1 MKSTRTRAKNDVIG
15 SRRRKPIILSD
26 FLPQFYQG
34 RVCKYASGYEVHL
47 PLESSLDE
55 AFLPV
60 ALSNIQEFVETTIV
74 LKKDKKNELGISIA
88 GGHDSYLEQ
97 ICVVE
102 VHRDGIAYSD
112 GRLRK
117 GDVILAVNDISFR
130 EANLADAVR
139 CLKETPSPVRLIIL
153 RENPQALFTTNE
165 STCSGSRQDL
175 LLSRYSPTK
184 FITVELRKF
193 SIKDSIGISIM
204 QRTNGRGVFVTYVQ
218 PGSIAA
224 RHGRRISQG
233 DQILEIN
240 GHNVRESNQKDVGHM
255 IQNLDGAIV
264 LLLGRVPSLHS
275 SIQEWVKWKAQ
286 QCLRTRTSTWSSYT
300 ANTKDKLQV
309 QRPSLPVSKESPAL
323 GFANTIAT
331 VIATVMPDLS
341 NVMKSPCH
349 SPSSSIRRSRLSIP
363 DDTSKYKRD
372 GQRLIEEFKPP
383 QAAEKPK
390 VPSIL
395 VTSF

>member
-1 MKSTRTRAKNDVIG
+1 MDLEELHFADDSADDPYEVVLLPDT
-15 SRRRKPIILSD
+15 SRRIAPHNRLS
-26 FLPQFYQG
+26 PAHA
-34 RVCKYASGYEVHL
+34 CL
-47 PLESSLDE
+47 PLPLK
-55 AFLPV
+55 

-88 GGHDSYLEQ
+88 GGSDSYLEQ
-97 ICVVE
+97 ICVLE
-102 VHRDGIAYSD
+102 VHKDGIAYSD

-117 GDVILAVNDISFR
+117 GDVILAVNDMSFR
-130 EANLADAVR
+130 EASLTDAVR
-139 CLKETPSPVRLIIL
+139 CLKETPSPIRLIIL

-165 STCSGSRQDL
+165 T
-175 LLSRYSPTK
+175 PTK

-204 QRTNGRGVFVTYVQ
+204 QRTNGRGVFVTYV

-224 RHGRRISQG
+224 THGRRISQG

-240 GHNVRESNQKDVGHM
+240 GHNVRESNQKDVANM
-255 IQNLDGAIV
+255 IENLDGAIV
-264 LLLGRVPSLHS
+264 LLLGRVPALHS
-275 SIQEWVKWKAQ
+275 SIQEWVKWKSQ

-323 GFANTIAT
+323 GFANSIAT
-331 VIATVMPDLS
+331 VICSAVMPDLPI
-341 NVMKSPCH
+341 MIKSPCP
-349 SPSSSIRRSRLSIP
+349 SPTASLRRSRLSIP
-363 DDTSKYKRD
+363 EDSSKYRRD
-372 GQRLIEEFKPP
+372 GQRLKEDSKSSGTESNSR
-383 QAAEKPK
+383 

>member
-1 MKSTRTRAKNDVIG
+1 MDLEELHFADDSADE
-15 SRRRKPIILSD
+15 P
-26 FLPQFYQG
+26 
-34 RVCKYASGYEVHL
+34 YEVILLPENNRKIAPENRLSPAHACL
-47 PLESSLDE
+47 PLK
-55 AFLPV
+55 

-97 ICVVE
+97 ICVIE

-165 STCSGSRQDL
+165 T
-175 LLSRYSPTK
+175 PTK

-204 QRTNGRGVFVTYVQ
+204 QRTNGRGVFVTYV

-240 GHNVRESNQKDVGHM
+240 GHNVRESNQKDVAHM

-264 LLLGRVPSLHS
+264 LLLGRVPALHS

-300 ANTKDKLQV
+300 ANTKEKLQV

-349 SPSSSIRRSRLSIP
+349 SPSSSLRRSRLSIP
-363 DDTSKYKRD
+363 EDTSKFKRD
-372 GQRLIEEFKPP
+372 GQRLIEEFKPS
-383 QAAEKPK
+383 QATEKPK

>member
-1 MKSTRTRAKNDVIG
+1 SHAEIVEGEIDGFAIYRPIGEFCRAK
-15 SRRRKPIILSD
+15 S
-26 FLPQFYQG
+26 Y
-34 RVCKYASGYEVHL
+34 CHL
-47 PLESSLDE
+47 YGAQRQRP
-55 AFLPV
+55 A
-60 ALSNIQEFVETTIV
+60 
-74 LKKDKKNELGISIA
+74 
-88 GGHDSYLEQ
+88 YLLHHAMMNFEQ
-97 ICVVE
+97 ICVIE
-102 VHRDGIAYSD
+102 VHRDGIAFSD

-130 EANLADAVR
+130 EATLADAVR

-175 LLSRYSPTK
+175 LLSRYYAHSPYFFPISFFPFK
-184 FITVELRKF
+184 YSSHQVHYC
-193 SIKDSIGISIM
+193 GIEKIQH
-204 QRTNGRGVFVTYVQ
+204 QRQHRHQHHAKNQ

-240 GHNVRESNQKDVGHM
+240 GHNVRESNQKDVAHM

-264 LLLGRVPSLHS
+264 LLLGRVPALYS

-300 ANTKDKLQV
+300 ANTKEKLQV

-341 NVMKSPCH
+341 NVIKSPCH
-349 SPSSSIRRSRLSIP
+349 SPSSSLRRSRLSIP
-363 DDTSKYKRD
+363 EDTSKYKRD
-372 GQRLIEEFKPP
+372 GQRLVEEFKPTTST
-383 QAAEKPK
+383 ASDKPR

>member
-1 MKSTRTRAKNDVIG
+1 MEKRQKFFSDSNYVLYI
-15 SRRRKPIILSD
+15 SRISGLGHGL
-26 FLPQFYQG
+26 F
-34 RVCKYASGYEVHL
+34 SGYKKQNNEIL
-47 PLESSLDE
+47 Y
-55 AFLPV
+55 V

-88 GGHDSYLEQ
+88 GGSDSYLEQ
-97 ICVVE
+97 ICVIE
-102 VHRDGIAYSD
+102 VHRDGIAFSD

-130 EANLADAVR
+130 EATLADAVR

-165 STCSGSRQDL
+165 RFGINEFLFQGR
-175 LLSRYSPTK
+175 
-184 FITVELRKF
+184 F
-193 SIKDSIGISIM
+193 SIAFGL
-204 QRTNGRGVFVTYVQ
+204 QWGCLLQQ

-240 GHNVRESNQKDVGHM
+240 GHNVRESNQKDVAHM

-264 LLLGRVPSLHS
+264 LLLGRVPALYS

-300 ANTKDKLQV
+300 ANTKEKLQV

-341 NVMKSPCH
+341 NVIKSPCH
-349 SPSSSIRRSRLSIP
+349 SPSSSLRRSRLSIP
-363 DDTSKYKRD
+363 EDTSKYKRD
-372 GQRLIEEFKPP
+372 GQRLVEEFKPTTST
-383 QAAEKPK
+383 ASDKPR

>member
-1 MKSTRTRAKNDVIG
+1 MELEELHFADDSADDPYDIVLLPDSNKIAPENR
-15 SRRRKPIILSD
+15 LS
-26 FLPQFYQG
+26 PAHA
-34 RVCKYASGYEVHL
+34 CISL
-47 PLESSLDE
+47 PLK
-55 AFLPV
+55 

-74 LKKDKKNELGISIA
+74 LKKDKKNELGFSIA
-88 GGHDSYLEQ
+88 GGSDSYLEQ
-97 ICVVE
+97 ICVTE
-102 VHRDGIAYSD
+102 VHRDGVAYSD

-130 EANLADAVR
+130 EATLAEAVK

-165 STCSGSRQDL
+165 T
-175 LLSRYSPTK
+175 PTK

-193 SIKDSIGISIM
+193 SIRDSIGISIM

-240 GHNVRESNQKDVGHM
+240 GHNVRESNQKDVAHM

-264 LLLGRVPSLHS
+264 LLLGRVPTLHS

-300 ANTKDKLQV
+300 ANTKEKLQV

-323 GFANTIAT
+323 GFANSIAT
-331 VIATVMPDLS
+331 VICSPVVPDIPVM
-341 NVMKSPCH
+341 MKSPT
-349 SPSSSIRRSRLSIP
+349 SSLRRSRLSIP
-363 DDTSKYKRD
+363 EEDSSRYRRD
-372 GQRLIEEFKPP
+372 GHRRTEEFKSGSGESPR
-383 QAAEKPK
+383 